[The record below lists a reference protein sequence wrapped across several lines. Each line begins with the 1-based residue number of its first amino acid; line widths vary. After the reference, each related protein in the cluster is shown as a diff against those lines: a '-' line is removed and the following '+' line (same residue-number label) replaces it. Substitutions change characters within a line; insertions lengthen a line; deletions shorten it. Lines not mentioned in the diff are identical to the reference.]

1 MSGLFSQFSSAQ
13 RVGFGLALCVV
24 ATFLAWLSL
33 RFAVAGPWYGFA
45 VTLFV
50 AAAFMS
56 LGFSAW
62 PDKLPAEVLV
72 VKEQWDKAKAK
83 SRSEEHT
90 SELQSLMRIS
100 YAVFCLK
107 KKKKKK
113 TIKNNN
119 IQKKLR
125 HVRNKV
131 QMTIPSKL
139 QKDRD
144 RIQKDD
150 INN

>member
-72 VKEQWDKAKAK
+72 VKEQWDKAKATSTK
-83 SRSEEHT
+83 SAQGRFVWNLGRSAMAAMIAFT
-90 SELQSLMRIS
+90 LIPVDFDGGFMR
-100 YAVFCLK
+100 
-107 KKKKKK
+107 
-113 TIKNNN
+113 
-119 IQKKLR
+119 LR
-125 HVRNKV
+125 SDKRREGKECV
-131 QMTIPSKL
+131 S
-139 QKDRD
+139 
-144 RIQKDD
+144 
-150 INN
+150 